1 MGCNP
6 MPSFELT
13 AETPLN
19 RLLAELSL
27 EEQRKLLEK
36 TEVVSLAQ
44 GQILHDHNETPRFIY
59 FPMTAVVSLRNV
71 MDSGASIEVV
81 AVGAEGI
88 VGIRSCLDTDPPF
101 GQAVTQVPGDAL
113 RMSAYAFKEEV
124 GHNAALCG
132 LLGRYISS
140 LLAQVFQLAA
150 CNGLHSTEQ
159 RYARWL
165 LGMQDRVKGSD
176 VPVTQEL
183 LADMLGVRRQS
194 VSHVAGTLQKSAAIR
209 YRRGKIK
216 ILNRKVLEAISCECY
231 RRIHEEIVRF
241 GGSGTDGSP

>member
-1 MGCNP
+1 
-6 MPSFELT
+6 MPSSELT
-13 AETPLN
+13 AAKPQN
-19 RLLAELSL
+19 RLLTELSP
-27 EEQRKLLEK
+27 EDQRKFLEK
-36 TEVVSLAQ
+36 TEMVGLAQ

-59 FPMTAVVSLRNV
+59 FPTTAVISLRTV

-88 VGIRSCLDTDPPF
+88 LGMRSCLDTEPPL
-101 GQAVTQVPGDAL
+101 GQAVTQVPGEAL
-113 RMSAYAFKEEV
+113 RMSAHAFNEEV
-124 GHNAALCG
+124 AGNVALCK

-140 LLAQVFQLAA
+140 LLAQVFQIAA

-165 LGMQDRVKGSD
+165 LGMQDRIKSSD

-183 LADMLGVRRQS
+183 LAEMLGVRRQS
-194 VSHVAGTLQKSAAIR
+194 VSHVAGSLQKSDAIR

-216 ILNRKVLEAISCECY
+216 ILNRRALETVSCECY

-241 GGSGTDGSP
+241 GGSGS